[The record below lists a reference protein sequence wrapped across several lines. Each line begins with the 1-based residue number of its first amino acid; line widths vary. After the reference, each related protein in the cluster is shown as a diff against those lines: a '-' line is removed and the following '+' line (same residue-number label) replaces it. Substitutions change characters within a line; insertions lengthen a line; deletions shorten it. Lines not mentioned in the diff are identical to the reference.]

1 MKINIKFP
9 YVQEFLPSK
18 RHKKVRKKEVF
29 ATTTIDIEEVASSD
43 FPVAFVVH
51 SPASVYE
58 NATKLSDFEDDKK
71 WKGYIIYPREI
82 RAYNGTLY
90 AAINV
95 SCGAAISTAYEN
107 KDHILNSFNLCPNEW
122 NFFTPIYNSKEEIR
136 KESILLKN
144 DKEERIKKIKEIA
157 KNYIVCDNIVYKKT
171 GEPRYVICTFG
182 LGNNHGGTGFFIET
196 SYNPNLPKKNYFN
209 ALQYNDAVEYG
220 QKVAYERGDTDS
232 ISIIGKM
239 GEEKIIIDVK
249 LPEMVKIPF
258 TRNYIERY
266 RLGREQ

>member
-82 RAYNGTLY
+82 RVYNETLY
-90 AAINV
+90 TGIHI
-95 SCGAAISTAYEN
+95 SSGAAISTAYEN
-107 KDHILNSFNLCPNEW
+107 KEYIEKAITSFSR
-122 NFFTPIYNSKEEIR
+122 FFTPIYNSSNEEIR
-136 KESILLKN
+136 KESILIKD
-144 DKEERIKKIKEIA
+144 DKEERISKIKKIA
-157 KNYIVCDNIVYKKT
+157 KDYIVCDNIVYKKT